1 LWQSWAVYELFHRFA
16 ERYDLHTPPDHYQ
29 HDHAF
34 VLEMAAAFGSE
45 CRLLDV
51 GCGTGVLLEKALRAG
66 VLAKGIDAS
75 AAMVNVARSRV
86 GETAVGLRRM
96 QEIDDECS
104 YDLVVAL
111 SWTLNYSAGR
121 DDLRDVLRRMHRAL
135 RPGGRVLLQVA
146 HAKNVDGLLMEDREP
161 GPSGVQDDVGFKYR
175 FVSLTHDGSEM
186 RAEYEYSCRSTD
198 ERLREDHLLHV
209 TDAYAVAVWV
219 REAGFAAVE
228 IYDSWRRDPFQHSAS
243 PLVTGAKGR
252 EQ

>member
-1 LWQSWAVYELFHRFA
+1 VYELFHGFA

-34 VLEMAAAFGSE
+34 VLEMAVALGSG
-45 CRLLDV
+45 CQLLDV

-66 VLAKGIDAS
+66 VLAKGIDS
-75 AAMVNVARSRV
+75 SEAMVNVARSRV
-86 GETAVGLRRM
+86 GGAAVGVRRM
-96 QEIDDECS
+96 QEIDEESS

-121 DDLRDVLRRMHRAL
+121 DELRDVLRRMHQAL

-146 HAKNVDGLLMEDREP
+146 HAKNVDGLQMEDHEP
-161 GPSGVQDDVGFKYR
+161 GPSGAADDVVFNYR
-175 FVSLTHDGSEM
+175 FVPLNHEGSEM

-209 TDAYAVAVWV
+209 TDAYAVAVCASDV
-219 REAGFAAVE
+219 GFDAVE
-228 IYDSWRRDPFQHSAS
+228 IYDSWRQDPFQQSAS
-243 PLVTGAKGR
+243 PFVTGAKGR